1 MDTESIP
8 NPQPV
13 AKNSRCLWEHALNE
27 VDEDVKKTFAVT
39 KTNKKDILPAIL
51 RVVAEKRDQSLWK
64 FWRYETGA
72 SGVLIVRD
80 LLEKIIR
87 WIGVIQDS
95 NVAIREENRNSW
107 NLFWSPVWFLLRSPV
122 QDVQAFGKMVMDF
135 EYVTCQFAEI
145 EALEMDKAAPQAH
158 ETLVGFY
165 DGILHLFAYYVQIS
179 TNMSVIDP
187 PESAETWKAV
197 VQSRVSDIR
206 GCLELDA
213 GQGIHSA
220 YHRTWETGTVHRI
233 AVARGLHE
241 ELQSWVIGKSMGEK
255 TQELWATTDE
265 DVPKQDFVRNACSPW
280 WKPSCSSLLSVSGSE
295 FTSHEACRE
304 ALRYTSSASNSSE
317 MPMNTVCV
325 NCSGCDSA
333 DEILRHVVAELT
345 LNKGD
350 TSTVW
355 DALLS
360 EYQLRQAVAKNTGE
374 RVARLTSQ
382 DCMSIILD
390 VAAANP
396 IVVLLDKVSA
406 QEAAALTPILRLA
419 IDNSDNIL
427 KVLLASTEGLPE
439 GLDIDIGDSKY
450 QNQSRKF
457 DIRHAR
463 RHEFTEHPPPDQPNL
478 GDDLSAT
485 PDPETHRA
493 AVIQAIRDGDLPALS
508 PYLHH
513 VDASSPSSNTQ
524 PPLILS
530 LLPLPLALST
540 AVFHNRPHIL
550 APLLALKQHQPHS
563 LARPLRIAATTNRL
577 QCARLLLTHGADPNG
592 SIAPSPQPPRSKPRS
607 PPAAPPPLRLAA
619 SRNHVRLIH
628 LLLAHGADADIH
640 PAPDTSRLAAAPETA
655 MRVETAQT
663 PLVAAAL
670 NGHADAVAAL
680 LLGGGASTGADHA
693 LRVAGALGDAG
704 VEGAEEVLRVVRE
717 WRQGEGKG
725 RGIVWRKPPVRFRRR
740 PGPPERKTGFRS
752 LLREA
757 EAEAEGQRR
766 GEQEEEVVEEKKK
779 EGESGRDEGEEE
791 VVVERLAEMVREGDL
806 TEVERLGRVT
816 IYHASKGLRE
826 WGGHWHVLVMVA
838 AVGNAEGVGAL
849 MARREEFEIDDKD
862 VGCALKEA
870 AKGGHLQVVRLLC
883 ESGVRLVPKD
893 RCRALEHAVR
903 NGDEKVVE
911 CLLEHDVS
919 LAKTREDFESLFK
932 CVHEPTAF
940 LVHKALDMVRARY
953 AEDALT
959 KILSGALRMAARHG
973 DFEVTKI
980 LLESDVPF
988 EREGVIKAFRTL
1000 TWGGHSTAPAAIA
1013 LISSKHGEMF
1023 NSTTLQNGLRNAA
1036 GRGLI
1041 SLARAILAHSQVG
1054 EVDSC
1059 LVECVVIAAISGH
1072 LDTTKFLLKTL
1083 EDGKKRVS
1091 ALKQAL
1097 VAAAYHGRPDF
1108 VDFLL
1113 EEGAN
1118 IHDVGPVPRS
1128 RRIRQPTN
1136 SLMDNIDHRERVME
1150 RIRAID
1156 GDNSPDSPPWHSP
1169 LDYSADTRGSQEIT
1183 PIHAAV
1189 RNGQL
1194 SIIQLLLAR
1203 GADLQT
1209 AAQTDPSILTDIA
1222 SRELDSHS
1230 IWLAFASAGSSNDL
1244 LLPMI
1249 PTALSFF
1256 TGSINPNNY
1265 ADTTTDPDG
1274 RFRLATSTL
1283 STALTTGPGA
1293 MLHTFLETTPSAR
1306 ADSDPRY
1313 ALLLQMAAAAGS
1325 PHNDALISLLLS
1337 RGLDPNAT
1345 GPGTGYYYGTA
1356 LQAASRFGHLTTA
1369 SLLLAHGADPR
1380 LVAGRHRTA
1389 LHAASAGG
1397 HVDVVRLL
1405 LAAHGA
1411 ADGDCPGG
1419 EPSALSI
1426 AVSHGHADVVGLL
1439 LAALPAAEEA
1449 AAVVNAVDSV
1459 PDPRLS
1465 RPDDDDDDDGSSGD
1479 DALPPEARASA
1490 LHMACATGRADI
1502 VRMLLGAG
1510 ADAEMVVGK
1519 CCRTPL
1525 MLAAVRGHV
1534 GVVRALLE
1542 AGVGAVD
1549 VDRGFVVGDAKAPW
1563 GWDRAQGQTAVCMAA
1578 VAGHAEVVEVL
1589 VKEGGARKLHVEG
1602 TALNPLPEACRLGHL
1617 GVVEVLTEAVWGTE
1631 VQEVACGEAMMAV
1644 AEARRRGTEVFEL
1657 LLEYVAADVETL
1669 RAAVVAGLDAV
1680 VRLLLE
1686 RGVDANAVNGAGNT
1700 ALLEAAYHLQPKVL
1714 RVLLECGAGITVRST
1729 TYGGPV
1735 LAALHGCF
1743 QHRVVHSVSGGGGY
1757 REDFSRMPL
1766 CEDVILALVDG
1777 GADLNDQDPPL
1788 WDGGRDFGS
1797 ALSLAA
1803 YMGSQVIVDLLLANG
1818 ADINHRGGCFDSP
1831 LFAAVRNERVE
1842 IAQRLLEGGVHCN
1855 LMSEDLGTP
1864 LHYACRNTH
1873 QPLVR
1878 LLLRHGADP
1887 NVQDLK
1893 GVTPLTCI
1901 LEKGGT
1907 GPPNDCFWV
1916 FLEEA
1921 KGLRTTQDDLFAAVR
1936 QEIALPHL
1944 LLIDQKI
1951 KVSERV
1957 ICEFLKFDLSQD
1969 SARIRGVLSRADGG
1983 IGATAEMV
1991 KNARTAPALDILL
2004 QELSPV
2010 CTITTELLESMDN
2023 LEKIDV
2029 LLWYDEHVVPTER
2042 VVLNALDHLDSHWD
2056 LSNPKNHWP
2065 ILQLIW
2071 ERNPSII
2078 VSEEMLLL
2086 AKHPNDMDFLM
2097 SRASPHLTVT
2107 DAVFRAAIRRP
2118 VTPAMFR
2125 ALFCHR
2131 RDLRITESVACE
2143 AVRRDN
2149 SAKVWEVLL
2158 EYQPELEV
2166 TAELLGDT
2174 ELTVEWVELMKKYGK
2189 TVVFT
2194 DSMRDSIEQRLR
2206 SPSQATLRQMIY
2218 SLKRRS

>member
-1 MDTESIP
+1 
-8 NPQPV
+8 
-13 AKNSRCLWEHALNE
+13 
-27 VDEDVKKTFAVT
+27 
-39 KTNKKDILPAIL
+39 
-51 RVVAEKRDQSLWK
+51 
-64 FWRYETGA
+64 
-72 SGVLIVRD
+72 
-80 LLEKIIR
+80 
-87 WIGVIQDS
+87 
-95 NVAIREENRNSW
+95 
-107 NLFWSPVWFLLRSPV
+107 
-122 QDVQAFGKMVMDF
+122 
-135 EYVTCQFAEI
+135 
-145 EALEMDKAAPQAH
+145 
-158 ETLVGFY
+158 
-165 DGILHLFAYYVQIS
+165 
-179 TNMSVIDP
+179 
-187 PESAETWKAV
+187 
-197 VQSRVSDIR
+197 
-206 GCLELDA
+206 
-213 GQGIHSA
+213 
-220 YHRTWETGTVHRI
+220 
-233 AVARGLHE
+233 
-241 ELQSWVIGKSMGEK
+241 
-255 TQELWATTDE
+255 
-265 DVPKQDFVRNACSPW
+265 
-280 WKPSCSSLLSVSGSE
+280 
-295 FTSHEACRE
+295 
-304 ALRYTSSASNSSE
+304 
-317 MPMNTVCV
+317 
-325 NCSGCDSA
+325 
-333 DEILRHVVAELT
+333 
-345 LNKGD
+345 
-350 TSTVW
+350 
-355 DALLS
+355 
-360 EYQLRQAVAKNTGE
+360 
-374 RVARLTSQ
+374 
-382 DCMSIILD
+382 
-390 VAAANP
+390 
-396 IVVLLDKVSA
+396 
-406 QEAAALTPILRLA
+406 
-419 IDNSDNIL
+419 
-427 KVLLASTEGLPE
+427 
-439 GLDIDIGDSKY
+439 
-450 QNQSRKF
+450 
-457 DIRHAR
+457 
-463 RHEFTEHPPPDQPNL
+463 
-478 GDDLSAT
+478 
-485 PDPETHRA
+485 
-493 AVIQAIRDGDLPALS
+493 
-508 PYLHH
+508 
-513 VDASSPSSNTQ
+513 
-524 PPLILS
+524 
-530 LLPLPLALST
+530 
-540 AVFHNRPHIL
+540 
-550 APLLALKQHQPHS
+550 
-563 LARPLRIAATTNRL
+563 
-577 QCARLLLTHGADPNG
+577 
-592 SIAPSPQPPRSKPRS
+592 
-607 PPAAPPPLRLAA
+607 
-619 SRNHVRLIH
+619 
-628 LLLAHGADADIH
+628 
-640 PAPDTSRLAAAPETA
+640 
-655 MRVETAQT
+655 
-663 PLVAAAL
+663 
-670 NGHADAVAAL
+670 
-680 LLGGGASTGADHA
+680 
-693 LRVAGALGDAG
+693 
-704 VEGAEEVLRVVRE
+704 
-717 WRQGEGKG
+717 
-725 RGIVWRKPPVRFRRR
+725 
-740 PGPPERKTGFRS
+740 
-752 LLREA
+752 
-757 EAEAEGQRR
+757 
-766 GEQEEEVVEEKKK
+766 
-779 EGESGRDEGEEE
+779 
-791 VVVERLAEMVREGDL
+791 
-806 TEVERLGRVT
+806 
-816 IYHASKGLRE
+816 
-826 WGGHWHVLVMVA
+826 MVA

-870 AKGGHLQVVRLLC
+870 AKGGHLQVVRLLW

-932 CVHEPTAF
+932 CVREPTAF
-940 LVHKALDMVRARY
+940 LAHKALAMVRARY

-973 DFEVTKI
+973 DLSVTKI

-1000 TWGGHSTAPAAIA
+1000 TWGGHSTAPAAIV

-1041 SLARAILAHSQVG
+1041 SLARAILTHSQVG

-1072 LDTTKFLLKTL
+1072 LDTTKFLLTTL

-1108 VDFLL
+1108 VYFLL

-1156 GDNSPDSPPWHSP
+1156 GDNSPDSPPWHSL
-1169 LDYSADTRGSQEIT
+1169 LDHSADTRGSQDIT

-1244 LLPMI
+1244 LHPMI
-1249 PTALSFF
+1249 PTALNFF
-1256 TGSINPNNY
+1256 TGSINPDNY

-1313 ALLLQMAAAAGS
+1313 ALLLQMAAANGS

-1369 SLLLAHGADPR
+1369 SLLLTRGADPR
-1380 LVAGRHRTA
+1380 LVCGRHRTA
-1389 LHAASAGG
+1389 LHAASCGG
-1397 HVDVVRLL
+1397 HAAVVRLLLAHGAGAADDDCCPDANAPSALSIAVTNGHADVVRLL
-1405 LAAHGA
+1405 LAA
-1411 ADGDCPGG
+1411 
-1419 EPSALSI
+1419 
-1426 AVSHGHADVVGLL
+1426 
-1439 LAALPAAEEA
+1439 ALPAAEA
-1449 AAVVNAVDSV
+1449 AAVVNGVGTA

-1465 RPDDDDDDDGSSGD
+1465 RPDDDDGGSSDDDF
-1479 DALPPEARASA
+1479 PREARASA

-1510 ADAEMVVGK
+1510 ADAEMVVGAF
-1519 CCRTPL
+1519 CRTAL
-1525 MLAAVRGHV
+1525 MVGAVRGHV

-1542 AGVGAVD
+1542 AGAGVD
-1549 VDRGFVVGDAKAPW
+1549 VDRGFVVGDAKAWW
-1563 GWDRAQGQTAVCMAA
+1563 GLGKAEGQTAVCMAA

-1602 TALNPLPEACRLGHL
+1602 TALNPLPEACRLGHSR
-1617 GVVEVLTEAVWGTE
+1617 VVEVLMEAVWGTE
-1631 VQEVACGEAMMAV
+1631 VQEVACREAMRAV

-1657 LLEYVAADVETL
+1657 LLEYVAADGETL
-1669 RAAVVAGLDAV
+1669 CAAVMAGLDAV
-1680 VRLLLE
+1680 VRPLLE
-1686 RGVDANAVNGAGNT
+1686 RGVDANAVNRAGNT
-1700 ALLEAAYHLQPKVL
+1700 ALLEAAYHLQPKVV
-1714 RVLLECGAGITVRST
+1714 RTLLEYGASITVRST

-1743 QHRVVHSVSGGGGY
+1743 QHRTIDIVSGGRGY
-1757 REDFSRMPL
+1757 REYFSRVPL
-1766 CEDVILALVDG
+1766 CEDVILALADS
-1777 GADLNDQDPPL
+1777 GADLNDQGPAI
-1788 WDGGRDFGS
+1788 WDDQDGRRDFGS

-1803 YMGSQVIVDLLLANG
+1803 YMASQVIVDLLLAKG

-1831 LFAAVRNERVE
+1831 LFAAVQNERVD
-1842 IAQRLLEGGVHCN
+1842 IAQRLLEGGADCN

-1864 LHYACRNTH
+1864 LHYACRRKH
-1873 QPLVR
+1873 EPLVR
-1878 LLLRHGADP
+1878 LLLRHGANP

-1893 GVTPLTCI
+1893 GVTPLTCV

-1907 GPPNDCFWV
+1907 GPPHDCFWV

-1951 KVSERV
+1951 KLSERV

-1991 KNARTAPALDILL
+1991 KNARTAPALDVVL

-2010 CTITTELLESMDN
+2010 CTITTELLESMDS
-2023 LEKIDV
+2023 LERIDV

-2097 SRASPHLTVT
+2097 SRASPHLTIT
-2107 DAVFRAAIRRP
+2107 DAVFRAAIRPP
-2118 VTPAMFR
+2118 VTPTMFR
-2125 ALFCHR
+2125 VLFSHR
-2131 RDLRITESVACE
+2131 NDLRITESVACE

-2149 SAKVWEVLL
+2149 SAAVWEVLL
-2158 EYQPELEV
+2158 EYQPGLEV
-2166 TAELLGDT
+2166 TAELLDDT
-2174 ELTVEWVELMKKYGK
+2174 ELTVEWVDLMKKYGK

-2206 SPSQATLRQMIY
+2206 SPSLATLRQMIY
-2218 SLKRRS
+2218 SLTRRS